1 MPRHLRSG
9 VRRGDTIKNGRYEI
23 LDLIGRGGMSRV
35 FLASDTQLANKQW
48 AVKEIYRYATDETG
62 RPIEQ
67 KLMYEAEIMS
77 KIDHPG
83 IVDIVDIEKTNDY
96 IYVIMDHVPGET
108 LDKLVRR
115 EGPQSEEDVQ
125 NWMLQVC
132 DALEY
137 LHSRKPPIIHR
148 DLKPS
153 NMILNPD
160 GYVKL
165 IDLGVAREYK
175 DGASK
180 DTMPLGTRG
189 YAAPEQSGTGQSDA
203 RTDIYGL
210 GVTMWHLLS
219 GQTPPDGY
227 ERPDV
232 RTLNPSVGEGFA
244 EVIIPKCTQL
254 DRERRYQSVAELA
267 ADLEVYNELTRE
279 YHNRQK
285 RKVVSFAVTGA
296 AAVVFALAGC
306 GFLALREGTITENW
320 NYQMQIGDSLRQSGI
335 EEDIP
340 EAEDAYKAAI
350 EMRPAN
356 TAAWEGLVN
365 CYDADADFNQD
376 EKEELDTLFRRHQS
390 ELRASSGYAHLC
402 YEIGRLYWYSYSY
415 GNNSGDPD
423 ENRATRIRS
432 SIEYFRIAQE
442 DPNIPDAKI
451 YYQIADFTTNIALA
465 VHQDDDTEQDY
476 ATYWDN
482 LQSLAE
488 MAEGEEKDG
497 VRLDCYELILNAM
510 ETYTE
515 RFDAAGVTKD
525 DMERMSS
532 AVQRGLA
539 TVVTAGSTEMEAQK
553 TAAQARLTTVNRK
566 ITTVYSGTTVA
577 GR

>member
-1 MPRHLRSG
+1 MPRHLRQG
-9 VRRGDTIKNGRYEI
+9 VRKGDTIKNGRYEI

-153 NMILNPD
+153 NMILHPD

-175 DGASK
+175 DGATK

-232 RTLNPSVGEGFA
+232 RTLNPNVGEGFA

-254 DRERRYQSVAELA
+254 DRERRYQSVSELA
-267 ADLEVYNELTRE
+267 ADLEVYKELTRE
-279 YHNRQK
+279 FHNKQK

-296 AAVVFALAGC
+296 AAVVFALAGF
-306 GFLALREGTITENW
+306 GFLALRTNAINENW
-320 NYQMQIGDSLRQSGI
+320 SYQMQIGDSLRQGGI
-335 EEDIP
+335 AEDLP
-340 EAEDAYKAAI
+340 EAETAYKAAI
-350 EMRPAN
+350 EMLPGN
-356 TAAWEGLVN
+356 TAAWEGLIN
-365 CYDADADFNQD
+365 CYDADASFDQD
-376 EKEELDTLFRRHQS
+376 EKEELDTLYRRHQAALKDS
-390 ELRASSGYAHLC
+390 DGYAHLC

-432 SIEYFRIAQE
+432 SLEYFKEAKD
-442 DPNIPDAKI
+442 DPAIPDAKI
-451 YYQIADFTTNIALA
+451 YYGIAEFTTNIALA
-465 VHQDDDTEQDY
+465 VHQDSDDKE
-476 ATYWDN
+476 TYEEYWKN
-482 LQSLAE
+482 LEGLIEEA
-488 MAEGEEKDG
+488 AGEEKDG
-497 VRLDCYELILNAM
+497 VRLDCYELALNAM

-515 RFDAAGVTKD
+515 RFQASGVTKT
-525 DMERMSS
+525 DMERMLQ
-532 AVQRGLA
+532 AVKDGLD
-539 TVVTAGSTEMEAQK
+539 TVVTAGSEEMETQK
-553 TAAQARLTTVNRK
+553 AAAEARLATVSRK